1 MQSNHTKNVHKL
13 CLIMTN
19 YTGKSIEHAYWNV
32 FNTLSQAFAG
42 DDSFLYGGTSHMHFS
57 GTILVHS

>member
-1 MQSNHTKNVHKL
+1 MANHYVWQWEM
-13 CLIMTN
+13 IQ
-19 YTGKSIEHAYWNV
+19 GKSIEHAYWNV

-42 DDSFLYGGTSHMHFS
+42 DDSFLYGGASHMHFS